1 MVFVTLHFL
10 QLLDNGYI
18 WALKDKTIW
27 KLKELLHSQMKLTS
41 LIRCD
46 SLNPTLYFFCLYDN
60 PGACGRVCGHDVNLR
75 RAYPDDMDGSP
86 RGPDAHTGNI
96 CRMRNYR
103 SPDAQLQIAGCAT
116 TDHRMRN
123 YRSPDAHA
131 PEPETLPQAPRRS
144 YGKKKNIGNIWG
156 SKWTYDVNFIFWWSV
171 PLNCDS
177 PVLSTHLVLVT

>member
-1 MVFVTLHFL
+1 
-10 QLLDNGYI
+10 
-18 WALKDKTIW
+18 
-27 KLKELLHSQMKLTS
+27 MKLTS
-41 LIRCD
+41 YIRFD
-46 SLNPTLYFFCLYDN
+46 SLILPILFFFSYDT
-60 PGACGRVCGHDVNLR
+60 PGASGSVSGIAGNVR
-75 RAYPDDMDGSP
+75 RAYPDDMDGS
-86 RGPDAHTGNI
+86 PDAHTGNI

-156 SKWTYDVNFIFWWSV
+156 SNRTYDVNFIFWWSV
-171 PLNCDS
+171 PLNTRT
-177 PVLSTHLVLVT
+177 L

>member
-1 MVFVTLHFL
+1 MTKNVFKLR
-10 QLLDNGYI
+10 YI
-18 WALKDKTIW
+18 Y
-27 KLKELLHSQMKLTS
+27 LKELLHSQMKLTS
-41 LIRCD
+41 SIRCD
-46 SLNPTLYFFCLYDN
+46 SLNSPIYFFCLYDN

-123 YRSPDAHA
+123 YRSPDAHSSGRKRCRK
-131 PEPETLPQAPRRS
+131 PHGGRRE
-144 YGKKKNIGNIWG
+144 KRNISAI
-156 SKWTYDVNFIFWWSV
+156 SV
-171 PLNCDS
+171 DQ
-177 PVLSTHLVLVT
+177 TGHMT